1 MPAASVQPAR
11 RTRSPVR
18 ATQTEHGSWPKET
31 TVTINHPPAQRA
43 PGDREPLLPALM
55 TATAV
60 SGLID
65 AISYLGLGHVFTANM
80 TGNVVIIGFAAAGV
94 PGFSVVGSLVSLA
107 AFLVGAVAA
116 GRLETVMRHRT
127 SSRWLR
133 LTLVLEMVLL
143 ATATAVAFA
152 ASHAVYALIALTAL
166 AMGLRNGT
174 VRKLAVPDVTT
185 TVLTLTLTGLAS
197 DSTLAGGTN
206 PRAGRRLV
214 SVLAMLT
221 GAFGGALL
229 VQHTGLGWPLLAGTF
244 GTAAAVLAVPR
255 SSSSS

>member
-1 MPAASVQPAR
+1 M
-11 RTRSPVR
+11 
-18 ATQTEHGSWPKET
+18 
-31 TVTINHPPAQRA
+31 TINHPPAQRA
-43 PGDREPLLPALM
+43 PGGHEPLLPALM

-65 AISYLGLGHVFTANM
+65 AVSYLGLGHVFTANM

-94 PGFSVVGSLVSLA
+94 PGFSVLGSLVSLA

-127 SSRWLR
+127 PSRWLR

-152 ASHAVYALIALTAL
+152 ASHAVYAVIALTAL

-229 VQHTGLGWPLLAGTF
+229 VQHTALGRPLLASTF
-244 GTAAAVLAVPR
+244 GAAAAALAVPR
-255 SSSSS
+255 SSPSG